1 MTIFEFFYFLGYSLK
16 KRHALNRQKR
26 LPRKVISV
34 GNITLG
40 GTGKTPA
47 AIALAKE
54 AKKRGLM
61 PCILTRG
68 YKGIAEGP
76 CFVSK
81 GEGLL
86 LDEYHAGDEA
96 VLMAEKLEDVPV
108 VKGKNRY
115 EAGMFAL
122 SSLPAPFIPDLFVL
136 DDGFQHWHLFRDKDV
151 LLVDGINPFGNGRLL
166 PVGSLREP
174 VNATARAD
182 VIVITKIGKN
192 GSQGRKEMK
201 GTGEKGLVEELRK
214 YNTYAPIFPA
224 DHRPSMFAAA
234 SGAGD
239 TFPLEWAKD
248 RKIFGFCGIGNPG
261 SFKATLL
268 CAGADLK
275 GFIGFRDHYRYT
287 KRDIGAIIKNAA
299 GCGAGWI
306 VTTEKDIMRLRGMDL
321 PENLVTLVI
330 DFVPDGEF
338 YDKVLNFEI

>member
-1 MTIFEFFYFLGYSLK
+1 MTLFEFFYFLGYSLK
-16 KRHALNRQKR
+16 KRHTLSRQRK
-26 LPRKVISV
+26 LPRKVVSV

-68 YKGIAEGP
+68 YKGIAQGP
-76 CFVSK
+76 CFVSR

-122 SSLPAPFIPDLFVL
+122 SSLPSALIPDLFVL

-166 PVGSLREP
+166 PIGSLREP

-182 VIVITKIGKN
+182 IIVITK
-192 GSQGRKEMK
+192 
-201 GTGEKGLVEELRK
+201 TGKGLRNPGDMNRKGQESLVGELRK
-214 YNTYAPIFPA
+214 YNTDAPIFFA
-224 DHRPSMFAAA
+224 DHRPSVFTAA
-234 SGAGD
+234 SGD
-239 TFPLEWAKD
+239 TFPLEWAKN
-248 RKIFGFCGIGNPG
+248 RQIFGFCGIARPE
-261 SFKATLL
+261 SFRETLL
-268 CAGADLK
+268 SAGADLK
-275 GFIGFRDHYRYT
+275 GFRGFRDHHRYT
-287 KRDIGAIIKNAA
+287 ESDIGAIIKNAA
-299 GCGAGWI
+299 RCGAGWI

-321 PENLVTLVI
+321 PENLVALGI
-330 DFVPDGEF
+330 DFNVDEKF
-338 YDKVLNFEI
+338 YDEVFSF

>member
-1 MTIFEFFYFLGYSLK
+1 MTLFEFFYFLGYSLK
-16 KRHALNRQKR
+16 KRHALNSQRK

-68 YKGIAEGP
+68 YKGIARGP
-76 CFVSK
+76 CFVSR
-81 GEGLL
+81 GEGPL

-122 SSLPAPFIPDLFVL
+122 SSLPSAFIPDLFVL

-166 PVGSLREP
+166 PIGSLREP

-182 VIVITKIGKN
+182 
-192 GSQGRKEMK
+192 
-201 GTGEKGLVEELRK
+201 
-214 YNTYAPIFPA
+214 APIFFA
-224 DHRPSMFAAA
+224 DHRPSVFTAA
-234 SGAGD
+234 SGDA
-239 TFPLEWAKD
+239 FPLEWAKN
-248 RKIFGFCGIGNPG
+248 REIFGFCGIGRPE
-261 SFKATLL
+261 SFRETLL
-268 CAGADLK
+268 SAGANLK
-275 GFIGFRDHYRYT
+275 GFKGFRDHHRYT
-287 KRDIGAIIKNAA
+287 GSDIGAIIKNATR
-299 GCGAGWI
+299 CGAGWI
-306 VTTEKDIMRLRGMDL
+306 VTTEKDIMRLKGMDL
-321 PENLVTLVI
+321 PENLVALGI
-330 DFVPDGEF
+330 DFVTDREF
-338 YDKVLNFEI
+338 YDKVLNFES

>member
-1 MTIFEFFYFLGYSLK
+1 MTLFEFFYFLGYSLK
-16 KRHALNRQKR
+16 KRHALNSQRK

-68 YKGIAEGP
+68 YKGIARGP
-76 CFVSK
+76 CFVSR
-81 GEGLL
+81 GEGPL

-108 VKGKNRY
+108 VKGRNRY

-122 SSLPAPFIPDLFVL
+122 SSLPSAFIPDLFVL

-166 PVGSLREP
+166 PIGSLREP

-182 VIVITKIGKN
+182 VIVITKTGGKEFLN
-192 GSQGRKEMK
+192 RGDMNRK
-201 GTGEKGLVEELRK
+201 GEESLVGELRK
-214 YNTYAPIFPA
+214 YNINAPIFFA
-224 DHRPSMFAAA
+224 DHRPSVFTAA
-234 SGAGD
+234 SGDA
-239 TFPLEWAKD
+239 FPLEWAKN
-248 RKIFGFCGIGNPG
+248 REIFGFCGIGRPE
-261 SFKATLL
+261 SFRETLL
-268 CAGADLK
+268 SAGANLK
-275 GFIGFRDHYRYT
+275 GFKGFRDHHRYT
-287 KRDIGAIIKNAA
+287 GSDIGAIIKNATR
-299 GCGAGWI
+299 CGAGWI
-306 VTTEKDIMRLRGMDL
+306 VTTEKDIMRLKGMDL
-321 PENLVTLVI
+321 PENLVALGI
-330 DFVPDGEF
+330 DFVTDREF
-338 YDKVLNFEI
+338 YDKVLNFES